1 MLMGMAWLCSY
12 PSDDINK
19 FLWMVRIGGGVF
31 PDIKEPDYL
40 GERGYTIDD
49 KAGKVRAESF
59 NRHMLFLPVC
69 DTAEI
74 ICSIRCSNEC
84 QQAQQPTAILVS
96 SVFEPS
102 TALLQAMLDC
112 IMYKMSYYRFAQ
124 AAEMTT
130 GRYGFDRVR
139 NTNIGVPEI
148 SLKYFEEVYTTEHW
162 MVRIYEV
169 KDQPSRDFHVDSVR
183 KGRNQLKRVS
193 PSGKS
198 RTPPTW

>member
-1 MLMGMAWLCSY
+1 MQ
-12 PSDDINK
+12 N
-19 FLWMVRIGGGVF
+19 
-31 PDIKEPDYL
+31 
-40 GERGYTIDD
+40 
-49 KAGKVRAESF
+49 
-59 NRHMLFLPVC
+59 NLFLP
-69 DTAEI
+69 
-74 ICSIRCSNEC
+74 
-84 QQAQQPTAILVS
+84 
-96 SVFEPS
+96 
-102 TALLQAMLDC
+102 QAMLDC

-169 KDQPSRDFHVDSVR
+169 KDQPSRDVHADTSR